1 MGGAVVLGKGEA
13 QHADGELPVLRHDGD
28 NGTTLPP
35 ASALAIEPA
44 RPSGRTRSP
53 QTKRYAQL
61 ARIVVDRTGPKPC
74 ESPSVDDD

>member
-1 MGGAVVLGKGEA
+1 MPEQPTLA
-13 QHADGELPVLRHDGD
+13 LR
-28 NGTTLPP
+28 L
-35 ASALAIEPA
+35 ARRERVALARERVLTA
-44 RPSGRTRSP
+44 AKLHAHGCAP